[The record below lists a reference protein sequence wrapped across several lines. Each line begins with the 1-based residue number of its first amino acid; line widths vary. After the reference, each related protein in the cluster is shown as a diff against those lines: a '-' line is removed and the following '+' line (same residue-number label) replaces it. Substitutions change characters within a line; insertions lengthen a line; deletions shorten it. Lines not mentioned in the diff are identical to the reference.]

1 MSHLPGHSPILF
13 RVRVARTVPL
23 AALALVALLAAC
35 GTAPP
40 APQRWVGP
48 APEAVVAEI
57 RQAGKAASDELD
69 VQPLRDP
76 MVEDLR
82 EQAVAAERARR
93 HADAAAALDKALA
106 LSPDDP
112 ALLQERAEVAVLQQ
126 DLAEAAALARRAFDM
141 GAKVGPLCRR
151 HWATIRQRIA
161 FDLRQLD
168 AQVAAGPLKG
178 ETLDAWTQAK
188 ARLSQEGA
196 EAEQAQAACTLT
208 GPPRY

>member
-1 MSHLPGHSPILF
+1 MSHLPGHSTILF
-13 RVRVARTVPL
+13 RVRVARPVPL
-23 AALALVALLAAC
+23 ASLVLAVLLAAC

-48 APEAVVAEI
+48 APEMVVAEI
-57 RQAGKAASDELD
+57 RAVGKTAPDELD

-93 HADAAAALDKALA
+93 PADAAAALDKALA
-106 LSPDDP
+106 LSPEDP

-126 DLAEAAALARRAFDM
+126 DLAGAATLARRAFDI

-151 HWATIRQRIA
+151 HWVTIRQRIA
-161 FDLRQLD
+161 FDLRILD
-168 AQVAAGPLKG
+168 ARVADKPLKG
-178 ETLDAWTQAK
+178 EALDAWTQAR

-196 EAEQAQAACTLT
+196 DAEQAQAACTLT